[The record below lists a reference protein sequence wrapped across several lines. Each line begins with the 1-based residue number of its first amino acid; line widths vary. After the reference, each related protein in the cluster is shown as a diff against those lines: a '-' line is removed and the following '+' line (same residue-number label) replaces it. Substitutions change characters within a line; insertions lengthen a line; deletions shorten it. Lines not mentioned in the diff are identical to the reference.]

1 MLRYFGQKLGMSLAM
16 VTVLAAGPA
25 LATTQKC
32 PTENDATVVIDF
44 SLQSD
49 FTAACTGAARAL
61 TYMLDKDFREPP
73 EISIRIID
81 SLQENSVPVAHGHFD
96 AKTKTATVMS
106 RTVYQDARVQ
116 NRVLGLPMDT
126 ELYSSIFTHE
136 VAHAIAHENFAVE
149 KPPTVAHEYIAY
161 TVQLAT
167 LPDALRNRILTAI
180 PGTGFEHEREISELY
195 MAFDP
200 DRFAVQVYRHF
211 MRSTNRT
218 EFFARLLS
226 GAFKPTPIH

>member
-1 MLRYFGQKLGMSLAM
+1 MLRALGQKLGISLAM
-16 VTVLAAGPA
+16 AAALGAWPA

-32 PTENDATVVIDF
+32 PPTHGLPVVVDF
-44 SLQSD
+44 SQQSD
-49 FTAACTGAARAL
+49 FLDACTGAARAMA
-61 TYMLDKDFREPP
+61 YMLDKGFRGPTG
-73 EISIRIID
+73 INIRIID
-81 SLQENSVPVAHGHFD
+81 SVEENQLPVAHGHFD
-96 AKTKTATVMS
+96 SKTKIATVMS
-106 RTVYQDARVQ
+106 RSVYQDASVL
-116 NRVLGLPMDT
+116 NRVLGLPMDS

-136 VAHAIAHENFAVE
+136 VAHAIAHENFAAA

-195 MAFDP
+195 MAFNP

-211 MRSTNRT
+211 MRSTNRA

-226 GAFKPTPIH
+226 GAFRPARIY